1 MVERTPLD
9 VWGEEG
15 CRRFECEGVGRGLI
29 EPFLV
34 TVEVI
39 LARKKDNGNGMRRAN
54 ECVGDKRISNGA
66 ALKKVGKFDVRLIH
80 VPPSDQEKKV

>member
-1 MVERTPLD
+1 MVERTPFD
-9 VWGEEG
+9 VWGEG

-39 LARKKDNGNGMRRAN
+39 LARKKVTAMGCDERTSVWGTRESAMG
-54 ECVGDKRISNGA
+54 
-66 ALKKVGKFDVRLIH
+66 LH
-80 VPPSDQEKKV
+80 